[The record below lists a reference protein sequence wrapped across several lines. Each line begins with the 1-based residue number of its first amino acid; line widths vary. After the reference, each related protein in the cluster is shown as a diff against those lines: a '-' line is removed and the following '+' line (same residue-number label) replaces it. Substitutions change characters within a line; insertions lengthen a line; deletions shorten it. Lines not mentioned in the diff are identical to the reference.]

1 MPRLS
6 DAVTLRL
13 DGTPRRLASY
23 GKNYYASSAWTTQVE
38 AREAAEKIRG
48 TGGFALVTP
57 YRRPNYTYG
66 PYERRPFHRGCW
78 VVWSRAEL
86 SAHAELEAKT

>member
-1 MPRLS
+1 MPQLS
-6 DAVTLRL
+6 DTVILRL

-48 TGGFALVTP
+48 AGGFALVTP
-57 YRRPNYTYG
+57 YRRPNHTYG
-66 PYERRPFHRGCW
+66 PYERRPYHRGCW
-78 VVWSRAEL
+78 FVWSRPGIP
-86 SAHAELEAKT
+86 AHAESATKT